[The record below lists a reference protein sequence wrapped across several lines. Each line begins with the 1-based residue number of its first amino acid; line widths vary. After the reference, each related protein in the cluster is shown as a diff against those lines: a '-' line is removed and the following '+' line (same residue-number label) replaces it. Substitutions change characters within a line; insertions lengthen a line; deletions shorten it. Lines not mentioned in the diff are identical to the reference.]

1 MAEIQALFINKLA
14 RKYPSEMIRR
24 EEITYHARVH
34 DIADIIVNDHNINLI
49 LLAGPSGSGKT
60 TTANL
65 ICDAIRE
72 RGEDSIVVSL
82 DDFYKTHDD
91 PTYPRDERGERDY
104 ECPEALDLELISKT
118 LKAIIDGEGFSVPK
132 YDFKTGSRQS
142 FKEYPPSKDRCVV
155 IEGLHALN
163 PKISDYLPSDKIY
176 KIFVSVSTNINSD
189 DRRLLSGRKVRFVRR
204 LVRDSIYRGADAERT
219 LAMWCAVLEA
229 EDIYLYPYKATANI
243 ALDTFHIF
251 ELGVMKSFA
260 EELLT
265 EELASREPYVSVVL
279 EALRIMEPIDI
290 ELVPAN
296 SLIREFVPGGIYEH
310 LY

>member
-1 MAEIQALFINKLA
+1 M
-14 RKYPSEMIRR
+14 
-24 EEITYHARVH
+24 H
-34 DIADIIVNDHNINLI
+34 DIADTIVKNHNIRLI

-65 ICDAIRE
+65 ISDAIRE
-72 RGEDSIVVSL
+72 LGEESIVISL

-91 PTYPRDERGERDY
+91 PAYPKSESGEHDY
-104 ECPEALDLELISKT
+104 ECPEALDLELIAKT
-118 LKAIIDGEGFSVPK
+118 LKAITDGEGFSVPK
-132 YDFKTGSRQS
+132 YDFKTGSRQF
-142 FKEYPPSKDRCVV
+142 FKEYPSAKDRCVV

-163 PKISDYLPSDKIY
+163 PKISDHLPAEKIY
-176 KIFVSVSTNINSD
+176 KIFVSVSTNINAD
-189 DRRLLSGRKVRFVRR
+189 DKRLLSGRKVRFIRR

-219 LAMWCAVLEA
+219 LAMWRAVLEA

-243 ALDTFHIF
+243 AFDTFHIF

-279 EALRIMEPIDI
+279 EALKNIEPIDI